1 MQEQGARFGAAGGGH
16 GALRHRLAPVYSH
29 SPGGGPAV
37 ASQWHRDACSRRPPP
52 GGSSCASFARSLAL
66 RYRCSI
72 RSNPG
77 GAQAHAAAQPARLQA
92 APSSPHTHTTP
103 QHVRAHRASH
113 ACSAGPRPSPADT
126 PAATAAHVLLQ
137 KMSGCAH
144 HALIL
149 AGTAA
154 SGDPREWHA
163 AAGGPSRPEDRC
175 GCTRQ
180 AARPAFLQSRT
191 MCSLLDSSG
200 AAVCT
205 TEAHARVQ
213 QSAHRSL
220 ARLPGS
226 LLGYVCHHKEAAGLG
241 CLPVRTQLHCQCCGI
256 EKCCNLRLIDR
267 KTSD

>member
-1 MQEQGARFGAAGGGH
+1 MPANGTETHAVADRPPAAAAAPASH
-16 GALRHRLAPVYSH
+16 AALPSDAVAASGPTQVAPRHMLLHSRLACRLP
-29 SPGGGPAV
+29 PA
-37 ASQWHRDACSRRPPP
+37 
-52 GGSSCASFARSLAL
+52 
-66 RYRCSI
+66 
-72 RSNPG
+72 
-77 GAQAHAAAQPARLQA
+77 
-92 APSSPHTHTTP
+92 SPHTHPTP

-126 PAATAAHVLLQ
+126 PAATAAHDLLQ

-220 ARLPGS
+220 ARPLGS